1 MDRTK
6 PGAGQLSQWA
16 TGQSQGSSSPVSG
29 HQSPVSGQ
37 HPNTAPSSFA
47 PPHMQAGYGQ
57 APPPP
62 ANYYGHPPAAH
73 PVMGNRLAAHPVMVN
88 RRRTM
93 GNRPR
98 ITGNLLLGHL
108 VMANRLAEPRV
119 TGNRLRITGNRQMLH
134 PPTVSLARLRT
145 AKRIMGRACKLGI
158 NRPWSISRRL
168 QQNGVGVIRSRS
180 VSCTAQFRL
189 ELLPWLLA
197 THFITPANNCRPRWL
212 QAQQRRHFG
221 QVCGPGRVAM
231 RLAADAADAGGAA
244 DTAEIG
250 FAAAQEMTGPVC
262 FI

>member
-1 MDRTK
+1 
-6 PGAGQLSQWA
+6 
-16 TGQSQGSSSPVSG
+16 
-29 HQSPVSGQ
+29 
-37 HPNTAPSSFA
+37 
-47 PPHMQAGYGQ
+47 MQAGYGQ

-73 PVMGNRLAAHPVMVN
+73 PVMGNRLAAHPVMGNRLAAHPVMVN

-93 GNRPR
+93 GNRPRITGNLLLGHLVMANRLAEPRVTGNRPR